1 MSPKKVRTRLNE
13 DPPPLGWEESQDRR
27 PRVRGGSFISIFD
40 LVALLLTL
48 AALFSWLNHRL
59 LGLPHSIGLLGLGLL
74 ASLAL
79 VGLERVVPD
88 ASLAAGLTN
97 GLRQI
102 NFTDVVMNG
111 MLAFL
116 LFAGVLSLNLEALR
130 DRAWPIGILA
140 VVGTVISTGLVGPA
154 FWFAANSIGQP
165 LSLPWALVFGALISP
180 TDPVAVLSALKS
192 VRIPASL
199 EIEMQGEALFNDGV
213 GIVLFTLLVG
223 VASNGGTEPVGVDF
237 ILRELLQEAGGGVLL
252 GVVTRNGSSRSTSSS
267 SPRSLS
273 STFSFS

>member
-1 MSPKKVRTRLNE
+1 VPYKDERGPRPASPK
-13 DPPPLGWEESQDRR
+13 
-27 PRVRGGSFISIFD
+27 VRGGSFISIFD

-79 VGLERVVPD
+79 VGVERVVPD
-88 ASLAAGLTN
+88 ASLAERLTN

-130 DRAWPIGILA
+130 DRAWPVGVLA
-140 VVGTVISTGLVGPA
+140 VVGTVISTGLVGSA
-154 FWFAANSIGQP
+154 FWLRLPERVANTGRAHALLHLVEAVWPAKARSPNP
-165 LSLPWALVFGALISP
+165 LRS
-180 TDPVAVLSALKS
+180 
-192 VRIPASL
+192 
-199 EIEMQGEALFNDGV
+199 GE
-213 GIVLFTLLVG
+213 
-223 VASNGGTEPVGVDF
+223 
-237 ILRELLQEAGGGVLL
+237 
-252 GVVTRNGSSRSTSSS
+252 
-267 SPRSLS
+267 
-273 STFSFS
+273 

>member
-1 MSPKKVRTRLNE
+1 MERGSRPARPK
-13 DPPPLGWEESQDRR
+13 
-27 PRVRGGSFISIFD
+27 VRGGSFISIFD

-79 VGLERVVPD
+79 VGVERVVPD
-88 ASLAAGLTN
+88 ASLAERLTS

-130 DRAWPIGILA
+130 DRAWPVGILA
-140 VVGTVISTGLVGPA
+140 VVGTVISTGLVGSA
-154 FWFAANSIGQP
+154 FWFAANAIGQP

-180 TDPVAVLSALKS
+180 TDPVAVLSALKH
-192 VRIPASL
+192 VRIPAPL
-199 EIEMQGEALFNDGV
+199 EIEMQGEAWR
-213 GIVLFTLLVG
+213 
-223 VASNGGTEPVGVDF
+223 AVDA
-237 ILRELLQEAGGGVLL
+237 EGEAMCW
-252 GVVTRNGSSRSTSSS
+252 STPSAT
-267 SPRSLS
+267 
-273 STFSFS
+273 STPL